1 MHSPISKTIRSGG
14 IDVAWSHPSEAPALP
29 ALGPN
34 SVNWIAS
41 CFEAEACPASG
52 LIPQNTSPAPLSRGC
67 RPTFGSAIF
76 VLWRRLDLGLIHTI
90 RKAHDIL

>member
-41 CFEAEACPASG
+41 CFEPAG
-52 LIPQNTSPAPLSRGC
+52 D
-67 RPTFGSAIF
+67 
-76 VLWRRLDLGLIHTI
+76 RRDESLLLFDMKVTTQFRTLLP
-90 RKAHDIL
+90 